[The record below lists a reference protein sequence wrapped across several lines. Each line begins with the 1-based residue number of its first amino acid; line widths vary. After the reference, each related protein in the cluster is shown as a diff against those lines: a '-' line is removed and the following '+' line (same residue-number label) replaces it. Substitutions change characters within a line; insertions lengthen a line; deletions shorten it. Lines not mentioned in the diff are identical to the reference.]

1 MKIFISIASYQDLLL
16 PITINSAYTN
26 AKFKENLRFG
36 IIDQCKVKLD
46 FSKAKL
52 KDQIS
57 YIHIDPKDARG
68 PCWARANAQ
77 TLIQDEEYFLQV
89 DSHTVFEKNWD
100 EYLIQYLQIIKK
112 HVNKPVISAYPR
124 GFEIVD
130 FEKKVFKK
138 LQEDDHSTHVMV
150 VDSEKTFKDGYFSM
164 QKGLPSQSKE
174 IYRGFLISAGFMF
187 AESRLIEDV
196 PYDPHLYFEGEETT
210 LSLRLFT
217 NGYDVFHIPK
227 YLYFIVM

>member
-16 PITINSAYTN
+16 PITINSAFTN

-68 PCWARANAQ
+68 PCWARSLAQ
-77 TLIQDEEYFLQV
+77 TLMNDEEYFLQV
-89 DSHTVFEKNWD
+89 DSHTTFEKDWD
-100 EYLIQYLQIIKK
+100 VYLIEYIKMLK
-112 HVNKPVISAYPR
+112 KKNSNPVISAYPR

-130 FEKKVFKK
+130 FDKKVFRK
-138 LQEDDHSTHVMV
+138 L
-150 VDSEKTFKDGYFSM
+150 
-164 QKGLPSQSKE
+164 
-174 IYRGFLISAGFMF
+174 
-187 AESRLIEDV
+187 
-196 PYDPHLYFEGEETT
+196 
-210 LSLRLFT
+210 
-217 NGYDVFHIPK
+217 
-227 YLYFIVM
+227 